1 MTVCMGKWFADEPW
15 EECDRD
21 AIVCAECVR
30 ALALKWWG
38 GIARHSE
45 ELTCLL
51 CGQGTAVL
59 CGDHAVA
66 AVLVHRQMLVDQGHR
81 LGEPP
86 PRLVSFPDDSNI

>member
-1 MTVCMGKWFADEPW
+1 
-15 EECDRD
+15 
-21 AIVCAECVR
+21 
-30 ALALKWWG
+30 
-38 GIARHSE
+38 
-45 ELTCLL
+45 
-51 CGQGTAVL
+51 VL